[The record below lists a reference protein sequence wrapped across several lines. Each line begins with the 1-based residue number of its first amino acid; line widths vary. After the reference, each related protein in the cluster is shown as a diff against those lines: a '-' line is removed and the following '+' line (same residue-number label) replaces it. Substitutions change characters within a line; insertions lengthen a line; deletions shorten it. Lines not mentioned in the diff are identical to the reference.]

1 MAVSRQPE
9 LTLDEVLKDVPPEA
23 LQQLCTDR
31 DLRKLA
37 LSVPDWK
44 DVAAFL
50 GLNEVD
56 EKTIE
61 EENKTSLRRRIAVLR
76 KWREKRGKKATYQRL
91 AKAFFEMGNAA
102 LIEDVG
108 KVLTQSESD
117 SSEGEH
123 DKSRQEKGT

>member
-23 LQQLCTDR
+23 LQQLCIDR

-37 LSVPDWK
+37 QSVPDWK

-102 LIEDVG
+102 LTEDVG
-108 KVLTQSESD
+108 KVLTQNESD
-117 SSEGEH
+117 SSEEEH

>member
-1 MAVSRQPE
+1 MTVSRQPE

-37 LSVPDWK
+37 QSVPDWK

-102 LIEDVG
+102 LTEDVG
-108 KVLTQSESD
+108 KVLTQNESD
-117 SSEGEH
+117 SSEEEH

>member
-37 LSVPDWK
+37 QSVPDWK

-102 LIEDVG
+102 LTEDVG
-108 KVLTQSESD
+108 KVLTQNESD
-117 SSEGEH
+117 SSEEEH

>member
-1 MAVSRQPE
+1 MTVSRQPE

-37 LSVPDWK
+37 QSVPDWK

-102 LIEDVG
+102 LTEDVG
-108 KVLTQSESD
+108 KVLTQKESD
-117 SSEGEH
+117 SSEEEH

>member
-37 LSVPDWK
+37 QSVPDWK

-102 LIEDVG
+102 LTEDVG
-108 KVLTQSESD
+108 KVLTQKESD
-117 SSEGEH
+117 SSEEED

>member
-1 MAVSRQPE
+1 MTVSRQPE

-37 LSVPDWK
+37 QSVPDWK

-102 LIEDVG
+102 LTEDVG